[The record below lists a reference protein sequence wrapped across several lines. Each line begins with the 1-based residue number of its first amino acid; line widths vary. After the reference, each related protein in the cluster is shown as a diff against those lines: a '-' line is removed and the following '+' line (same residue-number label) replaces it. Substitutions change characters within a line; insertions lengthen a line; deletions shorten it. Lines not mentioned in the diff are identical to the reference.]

1 MKVVCTFRYDV
12 MVIVM
17 VIVIRHLLII
27 HNPFFRLP
35 CLLTMPISLS
45 LFINFSTP
53 RRLIPIRSAAS
64 VAVNEGLEFSNKRSR
79 LSFIPNFIPY
89 FIPNSSPNFIPN
101 SLSIESAIVIDSSSP

>member
-12 MVIVM
+12 IVVVIG
-17 VIVIRHLLII
+17 HLLII

-53 RRLIPIRSAAS
+53 RRLIPIRSDAS

-89 FIPNSSPNFIPN
+89 FIPNSSPNFKPY
-101 SLSIESAIVIDSSSP
+101 SLSIGSTSVMESSSP

>member
-1 MKVVCTFRYDV
+1 MIMSEQASSYGSKSYGNGHGHINVTVLLLYIMKVVCTFRYD
-12 MVIVM
+12 VM

-53 RRLIPIRSAAS
+53 R
-64 VAVNEGLEFSNKRSR
+64 
-79 LSFIPNFIPY
+79 
-89 FIPNSSPNFIPN
+89 
-101 SLSIESAIVIDSSSP
+101 